1 MPCSGWS
8 ALHGVNLNWKRNIA
22 LLVISG
28 SIKKLFLIDFLN
40 TYLFSIFF
48 FNSFCQYLDFL
59 NIFFQRN
66 LLGEKVWGYPTL
78 RELGLINFNR
88 LNISNKLY
96 VNVSLCPYL
105 IFSYDSTFIL
115 FHNFRYCFIQCNFA
129 DSSYCEKINLFT

>member
-8 ALHGVNLNWKRNIA
+8 TLHGVNLNWKRNIA

-59 NIFFQRN
+59 NIFFKKIYSVKKCGVTQHCVN
-66 LLGEKVWGYPTL
+66 WDWLTLIDWTFQISFMLTFHYAHTWYLVMTQHLFYFIILDIVSFNVILLIVLTVIK
-78 RELGLINFNR
+78 
-88 LNISNKLY
+88 
-96 VNVSLCPYL
+96 
-105 IFSYDSTFIL
+105 
-115 FHNFRYCFIQCNFA
+115 
-129 DSSYCEKINLFT
+129 